1 MAARFIGAHM
11 PTGKGLDHALRAGRE
26 IGCTAVQVFTSSPQQ
41 WKARQLSDEQIAR
54 FRAAREETEL
64 GPVFSHD
71 SYLVNLCA
79 PDPEVREKSV
89 ASLIGELRR
98 CSALGLSGAVSHVGA
113 HLGQGEDTGRRLA
126 AENILRVLG
135 ETPDDAM
142 LWMETTAGQGSA
154 LHWRFEHLAETLEL
168 CGGHRRIGV
177 CLDTA
182 HVFAAG
188 YDVATPG
195 GLEAV
200 LEEFDR
206 VIGLE
211 RLRAVHCNDSKKA
224 LGSRVDRHEHL
235 GQGLIGEECFRALV
249 NHPALESVPIV
260 VETPEAETMHARNV
274 RFLLDLRADG

>member
-1 MAARFIGAHM
+1 MAARYLGAHM
-11 PTGKGLDHALRAGRE
+11 PTGRGLDKALPAGAA

-41 WKARQLSDEQIAR
+41 WKARELDEGLVAR
-54 FRAAREETEL
+54 FRAAWSESGV

-89 ASLIGELRR
+89 LSLIGELTR
-98 CSALGLSGAVSHVGA
+98 CSRLGLAGAVSHIGA
-113 HLGQGEDTGRRLA
+113 HLGQGEEEGRRLA
-126 AENILRVLG
+126 AEGILRALA
-135 ETPDDAM
+135 ETPDDVG
-142 LWMETTAGQGSA
+142 LWMETTAGQGSS
-154 LHWRFEHLAETLEL
+154 LHWRFEHLADTLER
-168 CGGHRRIGV
+168 CGGHPRLGI

-188 YDVATPG
+188 YDVASPG
-195 GLEAV
+195 GLAGV

-206 VIGLE
+206 VVGIE

-249 NHPALESVPIV
+249 NHPKLEPIPIV
-260 VETPEAETMHARNV
+260 VETPEAETMHERNV
-274 RFLLDLRADG
+274 RYLWSLLEA